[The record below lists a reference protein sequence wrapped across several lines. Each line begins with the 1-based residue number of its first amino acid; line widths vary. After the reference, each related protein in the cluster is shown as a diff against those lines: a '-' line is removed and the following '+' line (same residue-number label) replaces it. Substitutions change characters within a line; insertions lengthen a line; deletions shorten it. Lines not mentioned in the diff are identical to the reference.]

1 MNCGEVVIMPSAKD
15 LMRLAHQ
22 QKKLQ
27 DVKINAS
34 TIAAEPK
41 SESKQIETTV
51 VAKSKE
57 NNISTNSL
65 SSSAKKI
72 ARTDISSEVYGVSA
86 WKSNFDLHNKELVEF
101 VRNFSAN
108 NQLNG
113 GCAITKSQLIEVI
126 LDVMYYDVGLE
137 PIGFQ
142 SVQELRSYIQEK
154 IKTQ

>member
-1 MNCGEVVIMPSAKD
+1 VNCGEVVIMPNAKD

-27 DVKINAS
+27 DVKINTS
-34 TIAAEPK
+34 TTAAESK
-41 SESKQIETTV
+41 IESKPAETTV
-51 VAKSKE
+51 VAQTKG
-57 NNISTNSL
+57 NISADHL
-65 SSSAKKI
+65 SPAAKKI
-72 ARTDISSEVYGVSA
+72 ARMDVSPEVYGVSA

-101 VRNFSAN
+101 IRNFSAN

-126 LDVMYYDVGLE
+126 LDVMYYDLGLE

-142 SVQELRSYIQEK
+142 NIQELRSYIQEK
-154 IKTQ
+154 IKN